1 MALSNP
7 INMQKCP
14 LLCRVTTAAVLRCKD
29 IFFFTCKSALKHLA
43 LIHKGSMEEVEY
55 ERVHTVLL
63 CKNDLLL
70 GLQRART
77 KKENSHL

>member
-1 MALSNP
+1 
-7 INMQKCP
+7 
-14 LLCRVTTAAVLRCKD
+14 
-29 IFFFTCKSALKHLA
+29 
-43 LIHKGSMEEVEY
+43 MEEAEY
-55 ERVHTVLL
+55 ERVYTVLL

>member
-1 MALSNP
+1 MALPNP
-7 INMQKCP
+7 TNMQKCT
-14 LLCRVTTAAVLRCKD
+14 LLYRVTTAAVLRCKD
-29 IFFFTCKSALKHLA
+29 FFLNCKSALKHLA
-43 LIHKGSMEEVEY
+43 LIHKGSMEEAEC

-77 KKENSHL
+77 KKENNHL